1 MPRPRF
7 EKLEQSK
14 KDAILDS
21 ARAEFSQHG
30 YADASQ
36 NRIIE
41 AAGISK
47 GALYYY
53 FDDKNDLFVTVLK
66 RQFAGLAEVVRIGH
80 AESAEHFWQ
89 KVATLLGR
97 GYQLVGSSPESMAL
111 ARAAIR
117 CFARHQVP
125 PGLQAILE
133 DTERVVEAFVLEGQR
148 VGAVRTD
155 LPTGLLVSLLM
166 KLGEGSDLWLA
177 EHLEELSADQL
188 VDLNTKIAALFRR
201 VAEPDKG

>member
-7 EKLEQSK
+7 EKLEPSK
-14 KDAILDS
+14 QQAILEA
-21 ARAEFSQHG
+21 ARAEFAQHG

-66 RQFAGLAEVVRIGH
+66 KQFAGLGELVRIES
-80 AESAEHFWQ
+80 AESAEDFWA
-89 KVATLLGR
+89 KMAASLARV
-97 GYQLVGSSPESMAL
+97 YELVGSSPESMSL

-117 CFARHQVP
+117 CFARRQVP
-125 PGLQAILE
+125 PGLQLILE
-133 DTERVVEAFVLEGQR
+133 DTERVVEAFVHEGQR

-155 LPTGLLVSLLM
+155 LPNGLLVSILM
-166 KLGEGSDLWLA
+166 KLGEGSDLWFA
-177 EHLEELSADQL
+177 EHLDELSAAQL
-188 VDLNTKIAALFRR
+188 VELNMKIVALFRR